1 MSRYLKIFGMLSR
14 FIRLCIQLILYVAQ
28 FASRITEKL
37 QLADQQEF
45 AELQSPIT
53 KLFIG
58 ASAAENEFLNL
69 SKYYV
74 QTDEFLRVQRGEV
87 QVVAG
92 RKGSGKSA
100 LFFEVRNRIRSD
112 RRNVDLDLHPEGFQ
126 LRKLKSLVLDALEIG
141 TREHAITAFWEACDS
156 SNSVRNFWKRTV
168 VVTFMITLCGNDTS
182 VLKKH
187 IGTIPLLLKV
197 ILLNASYDSLKL

>member
-1 MSRYLKIFGMLSR
+1 MSRNPDLRDAVSIYSALHTIDP
-14 FIRLCIQLILYVAQ
+14 YVAQ
-28 FASRITEKL
+28 FASRITVQKL

-69 SKYYV
+69 SNYYV

-112 RRNVDLDLHPEGFQ
+112 RRNVILDLHPEGFQ
-126 LRKLKSLVLDALEIG
+126 LRKLKIWCWM
-141 TREHAITAFWEACDS
+141 H
-156 SNSVRNFWKRTV
+156 
-168 VVTFMITLCGNDTS
+168 
-182 VLKKH
+182 
-187 IGTIPLLLKV
+187 
-197 ILLNASYDSLKL
+197 

>member
-1 MSRYLKIFGMLSR
+1 MLSR
-14 FIRLCIQLILYVAQ
+14 FIRLCIQLIRTRTIRVQDY
-28 FASRITEKL
+28 RKL

-87 QVVAG
+87 QFVAG

-112 RRNVDLDLHPEGFQ
+112 RRNVVLDLHPEGFQ

-141 TREHAITAFWEACDS
+141 TREHAITAFWDTCYS

-168 VVTFMITLCGNDTS
+168 VVTFMITLCGNDIS